1 MITLIKGTSYY
12 LYFNVTTYK
21 HFNDLDSGTERP
33 RSEVCERLKQGE
45 IFRGVISRFEG
56 RTA

>member
-1 MITLIKGTSYY
+1 MITLIKGTSYC

-56 RTA
+56 